1 MRTVEATSG
10 LKSRR
15 QTWSSWMEN
24 ERRKTKG
31 MNAVPYDVEWMSA
44 SHGLSQN
51 GWLEICP

>member
-15 QTWSSWMEN
+15 QAWSSWMEN